1 MHVAQICGPGLEQE
15 PHCCV
20 SDAEKFSAERAE
32 ACEGSLY
39 SPEGKSGV
47 AAAGRKELL
56 PFRFLV

>member
-1 MHVAQICGPGLEQE
+1 M
-15 PHCCV
+15 

-32 ACEGSLY
+32 ARKGSLY

-56 PFRFLV
+56 PFQFLV